1 MVIIDPNCIDCGK
14 RRSGTVDQAQRDY
27 YRIASLQFERLDR
40 SFQSIAGR
48 KPRTRAQYPSP
59 PEKLSPRQIPRYR
72 IRIGHEPI
80 VQFVSV
86 IRHDIVP
93 ASDRLGEMLS
103 DR

>member
-1 MVIIDPNCIDCGK
+1 MVIIDPNCTNCGK
-14 RRSGTVDQAQRDY
+14 RRSGTVNGAPRDC
-27 YRIASLQFERLDR
+27 YRIASLQFERFDR
-40 SFQSIAGR
+40 SFQSAADRDI
-48 KPRTRAQYPSP
+48 RTRAQYPSP

-72 IRIGHEPI
+72 IRIGHEPV